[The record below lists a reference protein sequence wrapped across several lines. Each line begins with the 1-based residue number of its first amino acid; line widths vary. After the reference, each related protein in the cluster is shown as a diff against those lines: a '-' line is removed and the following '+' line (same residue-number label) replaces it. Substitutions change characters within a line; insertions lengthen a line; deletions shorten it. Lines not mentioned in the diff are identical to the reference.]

1 MRFIG
6 GAFSF
11 QRSAFSFF
19 RRLIANRIHKKN
31 PEAVL
36 ASGLHDF
43 HEKRRKPY
51 GRTFPII
58 IMSTIAPTASIRR
71 PINLGSSLNIV
82 RLGLLQQ
89 MNP

>member
-51 GRTFPII
+51 GRTFPI
-58 IMSTIAPTASIRR
+58 MSTIAPTASIRR
-71 PINLGSSLNIV
+71 PITLESSFNIV
-82 RLGLLQQ
+82 
-89 MNP
+89 